1 MQAFAALLAWA
12 DERNIR
18 IVLKFIPAQAP
29 SCFVVEAQV
38 PRPKA
43 GKDYFQFVRTRGKDI
58 EDVSKRFLVKA
69 K

>member
-1 MQAFAALLAWA
+1 MHQFAALLAWA
-12 DERNIR
+12 DKHNIR

-43 GKDYFQFVRTRGKDI
+43 GQDYFQFVRTRGKTV
-58 EDVSKRFLVKA
+58 EDVCERFLVKA